1 MTAAAFPSRS
11 QRSPMRLAAVVLAF
25 ALATVCGTALAQGQ
39 PVPPA
44 KAPAAAKTSPGAA
57 QPEATPPVTA
67 PDASAP
73 TAEPAPPPAP
83 VLSAADQSEIDEV
96 QRPVS
101 DLKDEIDRLEKAVG
115 RNLESEEEL
124 RQLRSELIGVFNK
137 TRDARDQLRPKSEAL
152 RQQTDKLG
160 PPPAKDAPP
169 EAPEVAAE
177 RARLGALAAGVDGA
191 YKNTELFLVRTRQI
205 GDTIQ
210 AARQDLFARH
220 ILKRSPS
227 PLAPSTW
234 LTLIG
239 DLPGA
244 ARQVAETLSGWVTL
258 ARPKA
263 PALAGLVA
271 AVAAL
276 FLALTA
282 LVRWT
287 LAARLDRPRKDPP
300 GFFAQAAAIGWV
312 APLLAVPG
320 AAAITALGAG
330 LDWLNLLNLEVGQ
343 IAATAFPALYLFIAV
358 SALVRAMLQPARSPW
373 RFVDLSTPAARNV
386 ALILRRIAAV
396 FSADLILQEAI
407 RRLFLPLSI
416 GVFEI
421 VLSCVAIGLLL
432 LALVRTR
439 FAPKSSAG
447 ERPAAEGS
455 VAGAPTPG
463 TISRLRPYLIKL
475 PILAAA
481 VAILVLAL
489 AGYIGLA
496 RFIAVQVLVSGAA
509 IAVVLVLHLAISAL
523 LGAPGSGIRP
533 FAALLN
539 EKIGI
544 EPGQATLLT
553 RALSALLNVALAL
566 VAVPLILVTWG
577 YTPQEAWMWL
587 KALVFGFQIGE
598 FRISLARILLAGLL
612 FLALVAATRVVQRWI
627 DAGVSAS
634 QRVDQGIANS
644 IHTAV
649 GYAGF
654 IIAALAAV
662 SYGGVDIT
670 NFAIVAGALSV
681 GIGFGLQ
688 SIINNFV
695 SGLILLVER
704 PIKVGDRVSVKD
716 NEGFVRR
723 ISVRS
728 TEIETFDKAS
738 IIVPNS
744 DLISS
749 AVTNYT
755 HRNALGTVT
764 VKVRAGYQSDAERV
778 RDILQKVG
786 SECQLLM
793 QHPPPGVV
801 FENFGADGLE
811 FSLTGVISDVSKAD
825 AARSD
830 LRYRVLKAFRAA
842 GIEMPFAQYDV
853 HLRDLDLVR
862 TLLARLAEERAR
874 KGATTVEP
882 GKDDSGK
889 A

>member
-1 MTAAAFPSRS
+1 MTAAAFFPRSR
-11 QRSPMRLAAVVLAF
+11 RPAAGLLLMLLALVGVS
-25 ALATVCGTALAQGQ
+25 TNALAQGQ
-39 PVPPA
+39 AAPQP
-44 KAPAAAKTSPGAA
+44 KAPAEKSAPGAA
-57 QPEATPPVTA
+57 QPEAASPATA
-67 PDASAP
+67 TDAAS
-73 TAEPAPPPAP
+73 PAPPPAP

-101 DLKDEIDRLEKAVG
+101 DLKDEIDRIEKAVQ
-115 RNLESEEEL
+115 RNLENEEEL
-124 RQLRSELIGVFNK
+124 RRLRSELIAVFNK

-152 RQQTDKLG
+152 SQQIDKLG

-205 GDTIQ
+205 RDTIQ
-210 AARQDLFARH
+210 AARQELFARH

-234 LTLIG
+234 LALIG

-244 ARQVAETLSGWVTL
+244 TRQVADTLSGWL
-258 ARPKA
+258 ALAEPKA
-263 PALAGLVA
+263 PALA
-271 AVAAL
+271 AVIAGVVAL
-276 FLALTA
+276 FLGLTA
-282 LVRWT
+282 LVRWI
-287 LAARLDRPRKDPP
+287 LATRLDRPRKEPP

-312 APLLAVPG
+312 APLIAVPG
-320 AAAITALGAG
+320 AAAITALGVG
-330 LDWLNLLNLEVGQ
+330 LDWLGLLNLEVGQ
-343 IAATAFPALYLFIAV
+343 IAATAFPALYLFVAV
-358 SALVRAMLQPARSPW
+358 SALVRAMLQPARSAW
-373 RFVDLSTPAARNV
+373 RLVDLSTPAARKV
-386 ALILRRIAAV
+386 TQILRRIAAV

-407 RRLFLPLSI
+407 RRLFLPLSV
-416 GVFEI
+416 GVLEI
-421 VLSCVAIGLLL
+421 VLSCVAIALLL

-447 ERPAAEGS
+447 ERPAVEGS

-475 PILAAA
+475 PILATAL
-481 VAILVLAL
+481 AILALAL

-496 RFIAVQVLVSGAA
+496 RFITVQVLVSGAA

-523 LGAPGSGIRP
+523 LGAPGSGIKP
-533 FAALLN
+533 FASLLN
-539 EKIGI
+539 EKIGL
-544 EPGQATLLT
+544 EAGQAVLLT
-553 RALSALLNVALAL
+553 RALSVLLNVALAL

-587 KALVFGFQIGE
+587 RALVFGFQIGE

-612 FLALVAATRVVQRWI
+612 FLALVAATRITQRWI
-627 DAGVSAS
+627 DAGVAAS

-662 SYGGVDIT
+662 SYGGIDIT

-716 NEGFVRR
+716 KEGFVRR

-764 VKVRAGYQSDAERV
+764 VRVRAGYQTDAERV
-778 RDILQKVG
+778 RDILQKIG

-793 QHPPPGVV
+793 QHPPPGVL

-811 FSLTGVISDVSKAD
+811 FSLTGVISDVSRAD
-825 AARSD
+825 AAKSD
-830 LRYRVLKAFRAA
+830 LRYRILKAFRAA

-862 TLLARLAEERAR
+862 VLLARLAEERAR
-874 KGATTVEP
+874 KGGATVEP
-882 GKDDSGK
+882 AKDDGGK
-889 A
+889 G